1 MIGQAQRN
9 NPTSSTEVV
18 GSILD
23 QSSCSDGEGAE
34 QTQSDYVALCTLDGM
49 EHVLVEHLSL
59 SLSSVFFSPHLRS
72 LLYHVLHLFIF
83 ILPSTSIKTGTV
95 FEACLFPGGMYVPV
109 YGCGQ
114 T

>member
-59 SLSSVFFSPHLRS
+59 SLVSF
-72 LLYHVLHLFIF
+72 LL
-83 ILPSTSIKTGTV
+83 STSPLSPISCTSFVHFYSTFHFNKDRNC
-95 FEACLFPGGMYVPV
+95 F
-109 YGCGQ
+109 
-114 T
+114 